1 MREHSQVHD
10 AGTSEHGFQP
20 AAQHPATQPA
30 PAESCTEIG
39 FDDDG
44 SRADLPFIVFTVI
57 VVLTFA
63 VLLWGV

>member
-10 AGTSEHGFQP
+10 AGDAEHGFQP
-20 AAQHPATQPA
+20 T

-44 SRADLPFIVFTVI
+44 PRADLPFIVFTVI

>member
-10 AGTSEHGFQP
+10 AGDAEHGFQP
-20 AAQHPATQPA
+20 AAQPA

-44 SRADLPFIVFTVI
+44 PRADLPFIVFTVI